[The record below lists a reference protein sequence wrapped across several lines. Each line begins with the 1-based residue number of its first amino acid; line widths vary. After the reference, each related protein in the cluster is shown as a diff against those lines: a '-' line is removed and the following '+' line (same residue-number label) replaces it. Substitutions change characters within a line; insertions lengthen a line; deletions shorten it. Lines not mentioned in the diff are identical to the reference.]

1 MTIKIPIPARLDDVL
16 ENNLKKVRI
25 CPYCNDTYVP
35 RYRVCTLNHY
45 PDTTPVIQEKW
56 CHVYNTCLSCE
67 EQEIRLFQFMNYK
80 EPSEF
85 ELEKIVSL
93 RPEYPSSKNYQNTPS
108 KLLDLYEKGCK
119 LLSIDEEAAAAR
131 FRVCLEAILIEQSY
145 VDGDLNKKINDACLK
160 SERINTIGHM
170 LRHFG
175 NFGAHAMLDINTGK
189 IIPVEEDEAD
199 FCKQSIEGFFE
210 IYYEDPAKFDGIR
223 VKLTHKLK
231 AAGKS
236 GAAKEVEDAA

>member
-145 VDGDLNKKINDACLK
+145 VDGDLNKKINDELLIKYIQEHPDHFLSEIGKHFSLTPQTIFYALK
-160 SERINTIGHM
+160 RLKITRKKRLLSIRKEM
-170 LRHFG
+170 KKK
-175 NFGAHAMLDINTGK
+175 DKSSGK
-189 IIPVEEDEAD
+189 N
-199 FCKQSIEGFFE
+199 C
-210 IYYEDPAKFDGIR
+210 
-223 VKLTHKLK
+223 
-231 AAGKS
+231 
-236 GAAKEVEDAA
+236 